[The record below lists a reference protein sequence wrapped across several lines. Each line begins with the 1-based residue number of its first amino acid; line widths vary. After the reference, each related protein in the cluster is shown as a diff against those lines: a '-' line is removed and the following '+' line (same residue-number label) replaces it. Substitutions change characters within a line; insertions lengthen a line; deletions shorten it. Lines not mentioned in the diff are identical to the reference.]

1 MSRASEPNPTC
12 GVAFGDKRRRILPDS
27 ASIVGLTL
35 AAGLLSAPTQGVG
48 QTLTTTTGTTRLTG
62 VRVYSAINNGSAAT
76 IVNNGATTGELSNAG
91 VYTNNRVQTGDVARN
106 TGTINNS
113 AGAVWNGKVK
123 AGANVAGGAIVN
135 RGQWIGDIANA
146 GGGVDNRNIVTGD
159 VVNASGVF
167 RNSTAASVVSGRV
180 TNNGATTNVGVIRGG
195 LINNAGTTTNRG
207 VIDGGVAIL
216 GGTLTTTGA
225 VAGGLINGPGGTVNA
240 AGSIAGGVVN
250 AGAFTV
256 TGALVNSGG
265 SFDNRGTA
273 MLRLSGGDYTG
284 VDRLTNSSTAAA
296 GVRVDA
302 RRTLSAQ
309 TIENAA
315 GATFLNFGTVAT
327 VAGFANSGTY
337 RQTGATAALTGG
349 LVNTAGGAVIAAGAM
364 AGGVVNAGAFTVM
377 GNLVNSGAAFD
388 NRVAGTLRLG
398 DGDYTGISLLTNRS
412 TAALGVRVD
421 PRRTLSATAV
431 RNEAG
436 ATFNSSGT
444 VRANTVENA
453 AGATLINSGALATVS
468 GLVNAGTYRQNGATA
483 TLTGGLVSAADGVVV
498 ASGSMA
504 GGVANAGAFTV
515 MGNLVNSGG
524 AFDNTGNGT
533 LRLADGDYTGIGAL
547 TNRSTSELGLRVD
560 TGRTLSAQ
568 TIENAAGST
577 LINSGT
583 LATGA
588 GFVNAGVYRQTDAAA
603 TLTGGLVNAAGGT
616 VIATGSLAGGLVNAG
631 VFTVAG
637 PLAGDGVSIFENRA
651 GALLDVARDFT
662 DLGRIVN
669 AGTVA
674 IGPGARLALRDA
686 YLNAATGATTNAG
699 TLAATGGTVN
709 LSTQFANAGQIEG
722 GVTNGDG
729 AIAARFDNIGGEKGA
744 GARILGTVTNR
755 SLSVFDNTGV
765 IEGDFV
771 NEAGATLNAANTITG
786 RIDNAGEINLRGTLD
801 PTIVDNRNRLN
812 LAEHRLEA
820 AQVNNHAAGV
830 VTATNGEIA
839 GNFANA
845 GVIDLTGGPNPA
857 QNTLSVT
864 GDYAGG
870 GALRIAADLS
880 STATA
885 HSGAL
890 LLGGAGSGNTAVS
903 VSHGPVG
910 YFAAPVQVVRDG
922 GGSTYTLA
930 TGLGGGLLSVSLRQ
944 LSPGQWYLTSNL
956 DTRPLSAV
964 AGAVGSAI
972 ASAAT
977 GFFQNPASLVGAAPD
992 ARPNQFSLS
1001 LWTQAAAGRNDI
1013 ASGAATTT
1021 GGGVAYQTQKTR
1033 ALYEGYQVGSDL
1045 ALSNIENTHV
1055 DAHLGV
1061 TAGQYFSHAYELLGS
1076 ATTSAFNMP
1085 FVGVYGVLAGRGF
1098 YVDAMARHD
1107 FWNVNLTNAAARLD
1121 NTRVGGDGWGGS
1133 VSAGYRHELGAG
1145 WYLEPSAAMHVAS
1158 ASFGDVPVAAGDV
1171 PAALRLGDI
1180 RSVLG
1185 RAGLRMGASCVAGAL
1200 ALRPFAT
1207 ADVWREF
1214 EGDMQESFRQSDS
1227 RVPISVSRI
1236 GTFAQLG
1243 LGVSARLVDTGWGG
1257 FLSGDYRTGERLT
1270 GGAVKGGLRYIF

>member
-1 MSRASEPNPTC
+1 MSRASEPDPTC
-12 GVAFGDKRRRILPDS
+12 GAAFGDKRRRMLPDS

-91 VYTNNRVQTGDVARN
+91 VYTNNRVQNGDVARN

-113 AGAVWNGKVK
+113 AGAVWSGKVK

-135 RGQWIGDIANA
+135 RGQWTGDIANA
-146 GGGVDNRNIVTGD
+146 GGGVDNRNMVTGN

-167 RNSTAASVVSGRV
+167 RNSLAASVVSGRV
-180 TNNGATTNVGVIRGG
+180 TNNGATTNVGAIRGG
-195 LINNAGTTTNRG
+195 LTNNAGTTTNRG
-207 VIDGGVAIL
+207 AIDGGVAIV

-225 VAGGLINGPGGTVNA
+225 VAGGLINGAGGTVNA

-315 GATFLNFGTVAT
+315 GATFLNSGTVAT

-349 LVNTAGGAVIAAGAM
+349 LVNTAGGTVIASGAM

-421 PRRTLSATAV
+421 PGRTLSATAI

-444 VRANTVENA
+444 VRANTIENA

-468 GLVNAGTYRQNGATA
+468 GFVNAGTYRQNGATA
-483 TLTGGLVSAADGVVV
+483 TLTGGLVNTADGIVV
-498 ASGSMA
+498 ASGSLA
-504 GGVANAGAFTV
+504 GGVVNAGAFTV
-515 MGNLVNSGG
+515 MGNLVNSGE
-524 AFDNTGNGT
+524 AFENIGNGT

-547 TNRSTSELGLRVD
+547 TNRSTAAMGLRVD
-560 TGRTLSAQ
+560 ISRTLSAQ
-568 TIENAAGST
+568 TIENAAGSA

-583 LATGA
+583 LSTGA

-603 TLTGGLVNAAGGT
+603 RLT
-616 VIATGSLAGGLVNAG
+616 GGLVNAG

-662 DLGRIVN
+662 GLGRIVN
-669 AGTVA
+669 TGTVS
-674 IGPGARLALRDA
+674 IGPGARLSLRDA

-709 LSTQFANAGQIEG
+709 LSTLFANAGQIEG
-722 GVTNGDG
+722 AVTNGDG

-744 GARILGTVTNR
+744 GGRILGTVTNR
-755 SLSVFDNTGV
+755 TLSIFDNTGV

-786 RIDNAGEINLRGTLD
+786 RIDNAGELNLRGSLD

-812 LAEHRLEA
+812 LVDHVLEA
-820 AQVNNHAAGV
+820 AQVNNHASGV
-830 VTATNGEIA
+830 VTATNGQIA
-839 GNFANA
+839 GNLANA
-845 GVIDLTGGPNPA
+845 GVIDLTGGPSPT

-885 HSGAL
+885 RSGAV
-890 LLGGAGSGNTAVS
+890 LLGGSGSGNTAVS

-1001 LWTQAAAGRNDI
+1001 LWTHAAAGRNDI
-1013 ASGAATTT
+1013 ASGAGTTT
-1021 GGGVAYQTQKTR
+1021 GGVVAYQTQKTR

-1045 ALSNIENTHV
+1045 ALSNIENTHF

-1085 FVGVYGVLAGRGF
+1085 FVGVYGVLAGHGF

-1107 FWNVNLTNAAARLD
+1107 FWNVNLTNTAARLD
-1121 NTRVGGDGWGGS
+1121 NSRVGGDGWGGS
-1133 VSAGYRHELGAG
+1133 VSAGYRHELTAG
-1145 WYLEPSAAMHVAS
+1145 WFVEPSAAMHIAS

-1185 RAGLRMGASCVAGAL
+1185 RAGLRMGASYVAGAL

-1214 EGDMQESFRQSDS
+1214 EGDIQESFRQSDS
-1227 RVPISVSRI
+1227 RVPISVSRV

-1257 FLSGDYRTGERLT
+1257 FLSGDYRTGERLN
-1270 GGAVKGGLRYIF
+1270 GGAVKGGLKYIF